1 MFEEVQLGFFVVGH
15 THKDI
20 DKSFGYLSK
29 ELCVGRL
36 DESFYGFVRTT
47 IHPPTNIQNSWF
59 QILASRLF
67 EGWPWGIS
75 WTYKYAF
82 FCGFF

>member
-1 MFEEVQLGFFVVGH
+1 VFEEVQLGFFVVGH

-47 IHPPTNIQNSWF
+47 IHPPTNIQNS
-59 QILASRLF
+59 
-67 EGWPWGIS
+67 
-75 WTYKYAF
+75 
-82 FCGFF
+82 